1 MTHSSFACLAILVLT
16 GLNDEGVVV
25 YIDVVEVLLHGRIL
39 HLLPD
44 FLTTVLILSHIGI
57 DFTVLLVPLES
68 KVLLLLFQFAVLNI
82 ELDDLVDDHFELFYL
97 YDVRLDALLVI
108 RHFQQELLEILVLLV
123 YLVEMNV
130 GGGAVGGVGLGVE
143 ASLAVLEVLVL
154 LVYQEEDAGEHPGLD
169 LADVGRAVLVPQTL
183 LDSPEAPPESRVEI
197 VLDLVVSTS
206 LEQLGHFAPL
216 VAQSS
221 VTLE

>member
-1 MTHSSFACLAILVLT
+1 
-16 GLNDEGVVV
+16 
-25 YIDVVEVLLHGRIL
+25 
-39 HLLPD
+39 
-44 FLTTVLILSHIGI
+44 
-57 DFTVLLVPLES
+57 
-68 KVLLLLFQFAVLNI
+68 
-82 ELDDLVDDHFELFYL
+82 
-97 YDVRLDALLVI
+97 
-108 RHFQQELLEILVLLV
+108 
-123 YLVEMNV
+123 MNV